1 MDPLAELVGESPAM
15 EVVRDQV
22 RRLLTPRETGRRL
35 PSILIHGETG
45 TGKGLVAR
53 TIHRAGPRADGPFV
67 DVNCAAIPETLL
79 EAELFGFERGAFTD
93 ARRAKAGLFQA
104 AHRGTIFLDEIGLL
118 PEPLQAKLLKVLE
131 EQAVRRLGATTAE
144 PVDTWIISATN
155 ADLQAAVR
163 QRAFREDLYHR
174 LAVLTLRLPPLRER
188 DTDVLVLARRF
199 LGRTCADYGLPPKR
213 FAPDAEARLQA
224 YPWPGN
230 IRELSNVIER
240 VTLLAEGDLVTADT
254 LELRTLPMAEPTA
267 VAPAAA
273 AVSLDDAMRE
283 HLLTTLTQT
292 GWNISRTAALLGI
305 SRNTLRARIDKF
317 GLRAGSQA
325 EAPPNRSRR
334 AQRAGPAAP
343 AQPSGPGDPSPVSSA
358 SPIRWEQRPVAFLR
372 VTLVTAAG
380 GTAEGVT
387 ADGLAL
393 PLETNRALDT
403 LIQKTEAFGGR
414 LVEIVAAG
422 ITAAFGLEP
431 VEDAPR
437 RAAHAAMAMHKAALR
452 DESVQAARP
461 TLKAAIHVERVP
473 FARIG
478 PVADIDGDAKRHV
491 WSVLDGLIAAAGP
504 DAIVV
509 SQPTMSLLAR
519 RFGVVQTGAGSE
531 ASVGAYKLTEY
542 RQTSF
547 DLGGRIGRFVGRD
560 NELDLLASRL
570 KAARQGQGQLVS
582 LIGEAGIGKSR
593 LLFEFRQSLAGQPAT
608 YLEGHCFSYGSGIP
622 YLPILEVLRAIC
634 GLLEYDTPEAVTGKI
649 RVALGGV
656 GIDPSR
662 GAPFLLH
669 LLGIK
674 GAAQA
679 LTTLSPETIKVRTFE
694 TLHSLFLAG
703 NRLEPLILAIE
714 DLQWIDQASEEYL
727 GSLADRVVGGR
738 IVLTA
743 TYRPGYR
750 PPWINKSSATQIA
763 IQPLAPPESLTVVRV
778 AFGNEEVADPLARLI
793 LAKAEGNP
801 FFLEEL
807 ARAARDHGAA
817 SATLTAP
824 DTVQEV
830 LLARIDRLPPADRS
844 LLQAAA
850 VIGKD
855 FSFEILRALAGD
867 HDDVIREGLRHLQG
881 AEFVHETG
889 AAPQAEYT
897 FKHALTHE
905 VAYAHLT
912 GEQRREL
919 HAKILAGIEALYPG
933 RLAEHIERLAH
944 HAFHGEVWDK
954 AAAYLRQAGNNA
966 AARSANREAVARFE
980 QALVALARL
989 PSSRE
994 TTEQAIDLRFEL
1006 RNPLHLLAEFGR
1018 LFDHLREAQALS
1030 EAIDDQWRL
1039 GWVFSYLTQMLRLTG
1054 AADRAIETGQRAVAI
1069 ADARNDFTLQV
1080 ATEFHLGSAYED
1092 LGDYR
1097 RASVI
1102 LRRVVERLQGDRVY
1116 ERFGLSALPS
1126 VVARAHLM
1134 CCLAELGEFTEAR
1147 DRGME
1152 AIRIAEEVY
1161 DPHGLVNAE
1170 FGAAT
1175 IRILRGEFTEALP
1188 GLERGLGLCQSSNL
1202 LLMFPRVAAALGFV
1216 YARSGRL
1223 AEAVPLLE
1231 RAVEQATSLRL
1242 TNMHAT
1248 FLTWLA
1254 ETCLMS
1260 GRMEEAVRLTERALE
1275 RSREQKEHGHEAHAL
1290 RLLGELEARREPP
1303 DLAKSRDCYLQ
1314 ALALACELGMR
1325 PLVAR
1330 CHLALGTLDRQ
1341 AGARASGAQH
1351 LDLAV
1356 TMFHEM
1362 DMRFWLDEALKE
1374 RRKLG

>member
-1 MDPLAELVGESPAM
+1 
-15 EVVRDQV
+15 
-22 RRLLTPRETGRRL
+22 
-35 PSILIHGETG
+35 
-45 TGKGLVAR
+45 
-53 TIHRAGPRADGPFV
+53 
-67 DVNCAAIPETLL
+67 
-79 EAELFGFERGAFTD
+79 
-93 ARRAKAGLFQA
+93 
-104 AHRGTIFLDEIGLL
+104 
-118 PEPLQAKLLKVLE
+118 
-131 EQAVRRLGATTAE
+131 
-144 PVDTWIISATN
+144 VDTWIISATN

-163 QRAFREDLYHR
+163 QRVFREDLYHR

-188 DTDVLVLARRF
+188 DTDVLILARRF
-199 LGRTCADYGLPPKR
+199 LGRACADYGLPLKR
-213 FAPDAEARLQA
+213 FAPDAEERLRT

-240 VTLLAEGDLVTADT
+240 VALLAEGDLVMADT
-254 LELRTLPMAEPTA
+254 LELRTVSRAEPAA
-267 VAPAAA
+267 VAPVAA

-317 GLRAGSQA
+317 GLRTGSPA
-325 EAPPNRSRR
+325 ETPPNRSRQADR
-334 AQRAGPAAP
+334 AAPAAP
-343 AQPSGPGDPSPVSSA
+343 VESAVPAAPHPVSAA

-372 VTLVTAAG
+372 ATLVPTEA
-380 GTAEGVT
+380 VT
-387 ADGLAL
+387 ADGLAQ
-393 PLETNRALDT
+393 PLETNRVLDT
-403 LIQKTEAFGGR
+403 LIQKAEAFGGR

-452 DESVQAARP
+452 DEGGQVSRP
-461 TLKAAIHVERVP
+461 ALKAAIHVERVP
-473 FARIG
+473 FVRIG
-478 PVADIDGDAKRHV
+478 AVADIDGDAKRHV
-491 WSVLDGLIAAAGP
+491 WSVLDGLIAAAEP

-509 SQPTMSLLAR
+509 SHPTMSLLAR
-519 RFGVVQTGAGSE
+519 RFGVVQTGAAAD
-531 ASVGAYKLTEY
+531 ASAGAYALTEY

-560 NELDLLASRL
+560 NELDLLESRL

-593 LLFEFRQSLAGQPAT
+593 LLFEFRQRLAGQPVT
-608 YLEGHCFSYGSGIP
+608 YLEGHCFSYGSAIP

-634 GLLEYDTPEAVTGKI
+634 GLVEYDTPEVVTGKI
-649 RVALGGV
+649 HVALRGV

-674 GAAQA
+674 GAAGS

-694 TLHSLFLAG
+694 TLHTLFLAG
-703 NRLEPLILAIE
+703 SRPEALVMAIE
-714 DLQWIDQASEEYL
+714 DLHWIDQASEEYL

-738 IVLTA
+738 IVLAA

-763 IQPLAPPESLTVVRV
+763 IQPLAPKESLTVVRV
-778 AFGNEEVADPLARLI
+778 AFGSEEVADPLARLI

-830 LLARIDRLPPADRS
+830 LLARIDRLPPAGRS

-855 FSFEILRALAGD
+855 FSFDILRALAGGP
-867 HDDVIREGLRHLQG
+867 DDVIQDGLRHLQG

-889 AAPQAEYT
+889 ATPQAEYT

-905 VAYAHLT
+905 VAYEDLT
-912 GEQRREL
+912 GGQRREL
-919 HAKILAGIEALYPG
+919 HSKILATMEALYPG

-944 HAFHGEVWDK
+944 HAFHGEVWGK
-954 AAAYLRQAGNNA
+954 AVTYLRQAGNNA

-980 QALVALARL
+980 QALAALARL

-1018 LFDHLREAQALS
+1018 LYDHLREAEALS

-1054 AADRAIETGQRAVAI
+1054 SADRAIETGQRAVAI
-1069 ADARNDFTLQV
+1069 AEARNDFTLQV
-1080 ATEFHLGSAYED
+1080 ATEFHLGSAHED

-1102 LRRVVERLQGDRVY
+1102 LRRVVERLRGERVY
-1116 ERFGLSALPS
+1116 ERFGLSGLPS

-1134 CCLAELGEFTEAR
+1134 CCLAELGEFTEGREHGAE
-1147 DRGME
+1147 G
-1152 AIRIAEEVY
+1152 IRIAEEVH

-1175 IRILRGEFTEALP
+1175 MRILRGEFSEALP

-1202 LLMFPRVAAALGFV
+1202 LLMFPRVAAALGFA

-1223 AEAVPLLE
+1223 PEAVPLLE

-1248 FLTWLA
+1248 FLTWLG
-1254 ETCLMS
+1254 ETYLMS
-1260 GRMEEAVRLTERALE
+1260 GRMEDARRLAERALE
-1275 RSREQKEHGHEAHAL
+1275 RSRQQKEQGHEAHAL
-1290 RLLGELEARREPP
+1290 RLLGELAARGEPP
-1303 DLAKSRDCYLQ
+1303 DIAKSEDCYRR
-1314 ALALACELGMR
+1314 ALVLADELGMR
-1325 PLVAR
+1325 PLLAR
-1330 CHLALGTLDRQ
+1330 CHLALGLLYRR
-1341 AGARASGAQH
+1341 AGQRGSAEQH
-1351 LDLAV
+1351 LGLAI
-1356 TMFHEM
+1356 TLFREM
-1362 DMRFWLDEALKE
+1362 DMGHWLEEAEKGL
-1374 RRKLG
+1374 RGLR

>member
-15 EVVRDQV
+15 EAVRDQV

-35 PSILIHGETG
+35 PSVLLNGETG

-53 TIHRAGPRADGPFV
+53 TIHRAGPRASGPFI

-93 ARRAKAGLFQA
+93 ARRSKPGLFQA
-104 AHRGTIFLDEIGLL
+104 AHRGTIFLDEVGLL
-118 PEPLQAKLLKVLE
+118 PESLQAKLLKVLE

-155 ADLQAAVR
+155 ADLPAAVQ
-163 QRAFREDLYHR
+163 QRTFREDLYHR

-188 DTDVLVLARRF
+188 GRDVLVLARQF
-199 LGRTCADYGLPPKR
+199 LGRVCADYGLPPKQ
-213 FAPDAEARLQA
+213 FGPDAEARLQA

-240 VTLLAEGDLVTADT
+240 VALLAEGDLVTAAM
-254 LELRTLPMAEPTA
+254 LELRQSPAPE
-267 VAPAAA
+267 PAASPPAPA

-292 GWNISRTAALLGI
+292 GWNISRTALLLGI
-305 SRNTLRARIDKF
+305 SRNTLRARIDKL
-317 GLRAGSQA
+317 GLRTGGPP
-325 EAPPNRSRR
+325 EPPPIRPRRGERTVPTAPV
-334 AQRAGPAAP
+334 AP
-343 AQPSGPGDPSPVSSA
+343 VETPVSASA
-358 SPIRWEQRPVAFLR
+358 PIRWEHRPVAFLR
-372 VTLVTAAG
+372 AVVGSTG
-380 GTAEGVT
+380 
-387 ADGLAL
+387 DLAL

-414 LVEIVAAG
+414 LVEIVATG

-431 VEDAPR
+431 VEDSPR
-437 RAAHAAMAMHKAALR
+437 RAAHAAMAMQKAAFR
-452 DESVQAARP
+452 DVAGHGGSP
-461 TLKAAIHVERVP
+461 TLKTAIHVERVA

-478 PVADIDGDAKRHV
+478 AVADIDGDAKRHV

-504 DAIVV
+504 EAIVV
-509 SQPTMSLLAR
+509 SEPTVSLLAR
-519 RFGVVQTGAGSE
+519 RFAVAQTGAGTD
-531 ASVGAYKLTEY
+531 AAGLVYRLTEY
-542 RQTSF
+542 RQTPF
-547 DLGGRIGRFVGRD
+547 DLGGRIGSFVGRD
-560 NELDLLASRL
+560 NELDLLRSRL
-570 KAARQGQGQLVS
+570 QAARQGQGQLVS

-593 LLFEFRQSLAGQPAT
+593 LLFEFRQSLAGQPVT
-608 YLEGHCFSYGSGIP
+608 YLEGHCFSYGTAIP
-622 YLPILEVLRAIC
+622 YLPILELLRAVC
-634 GLLEYDTPEAVTGKI
+634 GLVEYDTPEAATGKI
-649 RVALGGV
+649 HRALDGV
-656 GIDPSR
+656 GVDPSR

-674 GAAQA
+674 GAAEPLSA
-679 LTTLSPETIKVRTFE
+679 LSPETIKVRTLE
-694 TLHSLFLAG
+694 TLHALFLSA
-703 NRLEPLILAIE
+703 NRPETLVVAIE

-738 IVLTA
+738 IVLAA

-750 PPWINKSSATQIA
+750 APWINKSSATQIA
-763 IQPLAPPESLTVVRV
+763 IQPLAPQESLSVVRV
-778 AFGNEEVADPLARLI
+778 AFGNDTVADPLAKII

-807 ARAARDHGAA
+807 ARAAREQGGA
-817 SATLTAP
+817 STTLSAP

-830 LLARIDRLPPADRS
+830 LLARIDRLPPADTS

-855 FSFEILRALAGD
+855 FSFEILRSLTGLPDEA
-867 HDDVIREGLRHLQG
+867 IRESLRNLQG
-881 AEFVHETG
+881 AEFINETG
-889 AAPQAEYT
+889 AMPEAEYT
-897 FKHALTHE
+897 FRHALTHE
-905 VAYAHLT
+905 VAYERQT
-912 GEQRREL
+912 GEPRREL
-919 HAKILAGIEALYPG
+919 HARICAGIEALHSG
-933 RLAEHIERLAH
+933 RLAEHTERLAH

-954 AAAYLRQAGNNA
+954 AVRYLRQAGNSA

-980 QALVALARL
+980 QALAALARL
-989 PSSRE
+989 PSTRE
-994 TTEQAIDLRFEL
+994 VTEQAIDLRFEL

-1039 GWVFSYLTQMLRLTG
+1039 GWVFSYLTQTLRLTG
-1054 AADRAIETGQRAVAI
+1054 AADQAIESGERAVAI
-1069 ADARNDFTLQV
+1069 AEARGDFNLQV

-1097 RASVI
+1097 RASEI
-1102 LRRVVERLQGDRVY
+1102 LRKVVERVQGDRLY
-1116 ERFGLSALPS
+1116 ERFGLSGLPA

-1134 CCLAELGEFTEAR
+1134 CCQAELGEFAEGSE
-1147 DRGME
+1147 RGAE
-1152 AIRIAEEVY
+1152 GSRIAEEVY

-1170 FGAAT
+1170 FGAAS
-1175 IRILRGEFTEALP
+1175 IRILKGEFAEAIP

-1202 LLMFPRVAAALGFV
+1202 LLMYPRVAAALGFV

-1223 AEAVPLLE
+1223 PEAIPLLE
-1231 RAVEQATSLRL
+1231 RAVEQAESLRL
-1242 TNMHAT
+1242 TNMQAT
-1248 FLTWLA
+1248 FLTWLG
-1254 ETCLMS
+1254 ETCLMA
-1260 GRMEEAVRLTERALE
+1260 GRLEDALRLAETALA

-1303 DLAKSRDCYLQ
+1303 ELVKSTDCYQ
-1314 ALALACELGMR
+1314 RALALAGELGMR

-1330 CHLALGTLDRQ
+1330 CHLALGTLDRR
-1341 AGARASGAQH
+1341 AGNHASGARH
-1351 LDLAV
+1351 LDLAI
-1356 TMFHEM
+1356 TLFHEM
-1362 DMRFWLDEALKE
+1362 DMRFWLDEALRE
-1374 RRKLG
+1374 RRELG

>member
-1 MDPLAELVGESPAM
+1 MDPLAELVGESPAL
-15 EVVRDQV
+15 EAVRDQI
-22 RRLLTPRETGRRL
+22 RRLLIHRETGRRL
-35 PSILIHGETG
+35 PSILINGETG

-93 ARRAKAGLFQA
+93 ARRAKPGLFQA

-155 ADLQAAVR
+155 ADLPAAVR

-188 DTDVLVLARRF
+188 DRDVLILARRF
-199 LGRTCADYGLPPKR
+199 LARVCADYGLPSKR
-213 FAPDAEARLQA
+213 FAPDADARLQA

-240 VTLLAEGDLVTADT
+240 VALLAEGDLVTADM
-254 LELRTLPMAEPTA
+254 LELRTVPMAEPAA

-305 SRNTLRARIDKF
+305 SRNTLRARIDKL
-317 GLRAGSQA
+317 GLRGGSQ
-325 EAPPNRSRR
+325 APPNRSRR
-334 AQRAGPAAP
+334 GERAARATPAAP
-343 AQPSGPGDPSPVSSA
+343 AQPAAPHPVAAA

-372 VTLVTAAG
+372 ATLLTAVDVTAA
-380 GTAEGVT
+380 GVT

-452 DESVQAARP
+452 DEGDQVARP
-461 TLKAAIHVERVP
+461 TLKTAIHVERVP

-478 PVADIDGDAKRHV
+478 AVADIDGDAKRHV
-491 WSVLDGLIAAAGP
+491 WSVLDALIAAAGP

-509 SQPTMSLLAR
+509 SQPAMSLLAR
-519 RFGVVQTGAGSE
+519 RFALVQTGAG
-531 ASVGAYKLTEY
+531 ADAPGGTYRLTDY

-560 NELDLLASRL
+560 NELDLLESRL
-570 KAARQGQGQLVS
+570 RAAHQGQGQLVS

-593 LLFEFRQSLAGQPAT
+593 LLFEFRQRLAGQPVT
-608 YLEGHCFSYGSGIP
+608 YVEGHCFSYGTAIP
-622 YLPILEVLRAIC
+622 YLPILELLRGLC
-634 GLLEYDTPEAVTGKI
+634 GLVEYDAPEVVSGKI
-649 RVALGGV
+649 HAALNGV

-674 GAAQA
+674 GAAGS

-703 NRLEPLILAIE
+703 NRLEPLIMAIE

-738 IVLTA
+738 IVLAA

-763 IQPLAPPESLTVVRV
+763 IQPLAHQESLAVVRV
-778 AFGNEEVADPLARLI
+778 AYGNEDVADPLASLI

-807 ARAARDHGAA
+807 ARAAREHGVA
-817 SATLTAP
+817 STTLTAP

-830 LLARIDRLPPADRS
+830 LLARIDRLPPTDRR
-844 LLQAAA
+844 LLQGAA

-855 FSFEILRALAGD
+855 FSFEVLQAIVDGP
-867 HDDVIREGLRHLQG
+867 DDVIHDGLRHLQG
-881 AEFVHETG
+881 AEFIHETG
-889 AAPQAEYT
+889 AVPQAEYT

-905 VAYAHLT
+905 VAYEHLT
-912 GEQRREL
+912 GEQRRDL
-919 HAKILAGIEALYPG
+919 HAKILAAIEALYPG

-944 HAFHGEVWDK
+944 HAFHGEVWGK
-954 AAAYLRQAGNNA
+954 AVTYLRQAGNSA

-980 QALVALARL
+980 QALGALARL
-989 PSSRE
+989 PSSHE
-994 TTEQAIDLRFEL
+994 ATEQAIDLRFEL

-1018 LFDHLREAQALS
+1018 LFDHLREARALS

-1069 ADARNDFTLQV
+1069 AEARDDFTLQV

-1116 ERFGLSALPS
+1116 ERFGLSSLPS

-1134 CCLAELGEFTEAR
+1134 CCLAELGEFTEGN
-1147 DRGME
+1147 DRGAE
-1152 AIRIAEEVY
+1152 GIRIAEEVH

-1175 IRILRGEFTEALP
+1175 IRILRGEYPEALP

-1216 YARSGRL
+1216 YAQSGRL

-1242 TNMHAT
+1242 TNMDAT
-1248 FLTWLA
+1248 FLTWLG
-1254 ETCLMS
+1254 ETCLMA
-1260 GRMEEAVRLTERALE
+1260 GRIEDAVRLTERALE
-1275 RSREQKEHGHEAHAL
+1275 RSREQKEQGHEAHAL
-1290 RLLGELEARREPP
+1290 RLLGELAARQDPP
-1303 DLAKSRDCYLQ
+1303 DIAKSEECYRR
-1314 ALALACELGMR
+1314 ALVLADELGMR
-1325 PLVAR
+1325 PLLAR
-1330 CHLALGTLDRQ
+1330 CHLALGLLYRQ
-1341 AGARASGAQH
+1341 AGQGASGEQH
-1351 LDLAV
+1351 VSLAI
-1356 TMFHEM
+1356 TLFREM
-1362 DMRFWLDEALKE
+1362 DMRVWLEEAEKE
-1374 RRKLG
+1374 LRGLR